1 MGLARVVVCSRQTTR
16 SAVFGDPIGY
26 DKTARSSPFYL
37 LGQTAFLFLSFFLS
51 NPFHHHRCLVN
62 FPHSSS
68 ISSPLSYVLRERI
81 PRKSTLFFLL
91 ILFASFIYLQIV
103 LVFLEKCLIIF
114 VSNFSFFFFSLFSK
128 EVYFCRLMIIQNV
141 FEIVVL
147 YDNFIQ
153 KDRV

>member
-51 NPFHHHRCLVN
+51 NPFHRCLVN
-62 FPHSSS
+62 FPHPSSV
-68 ISSPLSYVLRERI
+68 SSPLSYVLRERI

-114 VSNFSFFFFSLFSK
+114 VSNFSFFFFSFLERSIFLSIDDYTK
-128 EVYFCRLMIIQNV
+128 CF
-141 FEIVVL
+141 
-147 YDNFIQ
+147 
-153 KDRV
+153 